1 MNEKQSSITSGLYAG
16 GSSFASKP
24 PTGGA
29 AGASTMASVASF
41 KPSFSAVDQMG
52 ANKYETGSALTRSGS
67 KSNIAGIS
75 SSAARGDN
83 TRAYLGSP
91 VRSTALNNSV
101 TNMSAKVE
109 NPMKTNNFDFAEKS
123 ISQQSIQ
130 VTN

>member
-1 MNEKQSSITSGLYAG
+1 
-16 GSSFASKP
+16 
-24 PTGGA
+24 
-29 AGASTMASVASF
+29 MASVASF

-52 ANKYETGSALTRSGS
+52 ANKFDTGSVLTRSGS

-75 SSAARGDN
+75 SSAARGDNN

-123 ISQQSIQ
+123 ISQQSI
-130 VTN
+130 